1 MRTESSTS
9 LSKITVA
16 CFLSVICAN
25 TAFHAGFLKQS
36 LAASIDSSSTSP
48 NVIIVMTDDQG
59 YPELSAHGNPVLRTP
74 HLDRLHG
81 QSARLI
87 DYHASP
93 MCTPTRGSLMT
104 GLDPARHG
112 AINVSSGRTL
122 LRANLSTMAD
132 FFAANGYRTGIFG
145 KWHLGDNFPFRP
157 EDRGFEETL
166 WFPSSHINSVPDFWN
181 NDYFDDTYIRNS
193 THENLKG
200 YCTDIFFRE
209 AMVWMKKK
217 VSAKQ
222 PFFTYLPTNAPHGP
236 FWVPEEVR
244 KEMEAT
250 VADADLPGLNPNTKS
265 NLISY
270 LAMIR
275 NIDTNMGRL
284 MDFLDENGIAENTIL
299 IFATD
304 NGSTFGH
311 TYYPAGMRGKKTE
324 LWEGGHRVPCFIR
337 WPDGGF
343 GPPRDISGL
352 TQVQDLLPTL
362 IDLCGFA
369 SPSEAK
375 FDGISLAPVLR
386 GGNMAPEDRMLVI
399 NYSRMPFGFD
409 YPSPSSPSIMR
420 RDAAAVLWK
429 RWRLLR
435 DKELYNLDNDPLQQI
450 NVIEQNPDVTARMRA
465 HLDSW
470 WTEVGN
476 TANEP
481 QAVIIG
487 SPAENPMKLTACEWL
502 DVFVDQQGQIRRG
515 VRKNGYWHLDVAKP
529 GEYEFELRRWPREA
543 DAPLVAGLPAAQ
555 LTAGSRGPGRAL
567 PIARAR
573 ILVNAIT
580 KTKQVL
586 PTDKSAIFSIEL
598 DKGRVLLHTWFED
611 KNRESI
617 CGAYYVYVRRK

>member
-1 MRTESSTS
+1 
-9 LSKITVA
+9 
-16 CFLSVICAN
+16 
-25 TAFHAGFLKQS
+25 
-36 LAASIDSSSTSP
+36 
-48 NVIIVMTDDQG
+48 MTDDQG

-74 HLDRLHG
+74 YLDQFHS
-81 QSARLI
+81 QSVRLI
-87 DYHASP
+87 DYHTSP

-122 LRANLSTMAD
+122 LRANLPTMAD
-132 FFAANGYRTGIFG
+132 ILAANGYRTGIFG

-157 EDRGFEETL
+157 EDRGFDETL
-166 WFPSSHINSVPDFWN
+166 WFPSSHVNSVPDFWN

-193 THENLKG
+193 KRERLRG
-200 YCTDIFFRE
+200 YCTDLFFRE
-209 AMVWMKKK
+209 AMAWMKRN
-217 VSAKQ
+217 VDAKQ

-236 FWVPEEVR
+236 FWAPEEDR
-244 KEMEAT
+244 KEMEGVIAG
-250 VADADLPGLNPNTKS
+250 ANLPGLNPNTKS

-284 MDFLDENGIAENTIL
+284 MDFLEENGIADNTIL

-337 WPDGGF
+337 WPSGGF
-343 GPPRDISGL
+343 GSPRDIAGL

-362 IDLCGFA
+362 IDLCGIA
-369 SPSEAK
+369 TPSDPK

-386 GGNMAPEDRMLVI
+386 GGNTAPEDRMLVI

-435 DKELYNLDNDPLQQI
+435 DNELYNLDNDPLQQI
-450 NVIEQNPDVTARMRA
+450 NVIEQHPDVAAAMHA
-465 HLDSW
+465 HLNSW
-470 WTEVGN
+470 WAEVGN
-476 TANEP
+476 TANDA

-487 SPAENPMKLTACEWL
+487 SSEENPMMLSACEWL
-502 DVFVDQQGQIRRG
+502 DVFVDQERLLASQRG
-515 VRKNGYWHLDVAKP
+515 
-529 GEYEFELRRWPREA
+529 
-543 DAPLVAGLPAAQ
+543 
-555 LTAGSRGPGRAL
+555 
-567 PIARAR
+567 
-573 ILVNAIT
+573 
-580 KTKQVL
+580 
-586 PTDKSAIFSIEL
+586 
-598 DKGRVLLHTWFED
+598 
-611 KNRESI
+611 
-617 CGAYYVYVRRK
+617 